1 MLEVDHTEPVS
12 PGLLIL
18 LLSLRCHGVDAEVE
32 PVRQRYGSAPIGIA
46 EMLRCAREFGLK
58 ARAPKA
64 KWKELASMPMPV
76 IAALHGNSFLLVSRV
91 MGSKVVVVL
100 PHSLRPETM
109 ARADFEK
116 IWNRRVV
123 LMTPRS
129 SLSRLAH
136 RLARPFS
143 NTA

>member
-1 MLEVDHTEPVS
+1 MLEADHTEPVD

-64 KWKELASMPMPV
+64 KWKELARMPMPV
-76 IAALHGNSFLLVSRV
+76 IAELRDGTCGRPPRTSSGRSGARGLTMPPGERSEQPGRPRQLRTEHASLL
-91 MGSKVVVVL
+91 
-100 PHSLRPETM
+100 
-109 ARADFEK
+109 
-116 IWNRRVV
+116 RVV
-123 LMTPRS
+123 ATTG
-129 SLSRLAH
+129 AE
-136 RLARPFS
+136 
-143 NTA
+143 